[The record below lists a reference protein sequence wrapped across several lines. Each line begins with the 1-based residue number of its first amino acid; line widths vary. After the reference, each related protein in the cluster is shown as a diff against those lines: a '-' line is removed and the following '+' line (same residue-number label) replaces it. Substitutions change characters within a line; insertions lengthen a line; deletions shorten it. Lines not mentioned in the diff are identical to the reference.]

1 MNWEPNL
8 GFTAENKT
16 GKLHKTGHISNLIWW
31 MEYSISS
38 TFRNL
43 SKNWKKYISY
53 WEKVLNPLALYL
65 QMLIMQRSTQ
75 TGNQKYNK
83 KVTTKKYTIQKS
95 GLKFQNPKFN
105 ILPKIAFFFFFF
117 LILFL
122 WRTSKCGGI
131 ELWLSV
137 AIF

>member
-1 MNWEPNL
+1 MNWEHNL

-38 TFRNL
+38 TFKNL
-43 SKNWKKYISY
+43 SKNWIKYISD
-53 WEKVLNPLALYL
+53 WEKVSNPRALYL

-105 ILPKIAFFFFFF
+105 ILPKIAFFFF
-117 LILFL
+117 LVLFL

-131 ELWLSV
+131 ELWLYA